1 MRLLRLLLLALSL
14 LLSQLGPGEPGPC
27 STRGW
32 NPGSCLRL
40 AASATRGRG
49 SRKASPGLS
58 GLSGADGAG
67 QSDRGVQAILSGRSA
82 PACLEPPG
90 AGSPGS
96 LRAAERQEG
105 RTPFSLSSLPQGSLP
120 FALGRDVRCQAAP
133 TSPALSLS
141 WASRKYPL

>member
-1 MRLLRLLLLALSL
+1 MRVLRLLLLALGL

-32 NPGSCLRL
+32 TPGPRLRL

-67 QSDRGVQAILSGRSA
+67 RSDPGVQAILS
-82 PACLEPPG
+82 ACLEPPG
-90 AGSPGS
+90 AGSPWS

-120 FALGRDVRCQAAP
+120 FALGEDVRCQAAP
-133 TSPALSLS
+133 TPPAPSLS